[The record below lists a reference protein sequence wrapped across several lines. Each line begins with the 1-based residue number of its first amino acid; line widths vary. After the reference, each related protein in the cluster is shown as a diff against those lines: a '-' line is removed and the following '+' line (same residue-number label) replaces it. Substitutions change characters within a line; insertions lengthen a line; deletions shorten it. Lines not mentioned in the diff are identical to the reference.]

1 MLAGDGVYFEN
12 FSTSD
17 GLVLNGSTTTLAT
30 SDGDILRLTPALSG
44 RNGSAFSESQV
55 NASDFSTAFT
65 FRITS
70 PGGDIFD
77 CNTTTGADGFVFV
90 VQSVSSSIGGI
101 GSGIGYEGIV
111 DSVGVEFDTWCN
123 AANWDPSSNHI
134 GIVTEGSVNHGAS
147 AEFTAVVTPD
157 FDDGNLWYAWVDY
170 DGETLEVRAN
180 QTGERPAEALL
191 AKDLDI
197 PSVIANNTA
206 YVGFTSAT
214 GAAWGN
220 HDIVSWQYNSNFSPI
235 GLVDSIVVTSPGS
248 ALQGTEQSATATVLD
263 RFDAPVEGMPIEFEV
278 TGANPM
284 TISAVTDA
292 NGQATITYTG
302 SNIGQ
307 DTIVATA
314 DSVSNTPTV
323 LDWLPRPDL
332 VMSSVNTPTIWQVG
346 FNDISWTV
354 TNVGDGTAATTWYD
368 RVVLST
374 DMQYDIQDRVVAS
387 ESAFHQVPLASLES
401 YEVEYRHILSSSVAA
416 GNYYLLY
423 IADFGEQALEADETN
438 NVFIQPI
445 EVVKPDLVVE
455 TATATGTALFGNDVS
470 VSWTVRNVGTI
481 KTDDYISQA
490 VWLSTDDTLNYGDI
504 ELERFPQEAGLPLAP
519 GEGFTTTVNVPLP
532 LSQTIRPGTYYL
544 IVETDSANSHQEI
557 DESNNTLATLP
568 ISISYPPL
576 PDLIVSDIS
585 APLEAI
591 SGQSIPISWTVTN
604 QGDGDFQGT
613 FRDWVSLSDDD
624 TYGSDLFYRG
634 FDFTGVIPAGQSIT
648 RTQLINLPDTFTGED
663 LRVIVNTDGWNQ
675 VLEIDA
681 EDNNVLVADN
691 YLDVI
696 LAAFPNLV
704 VDEVIVPPLVSS
716 EQEIVVEWI
725 VSNAGTG
732 PTNATYWDDQVY
744 LSTDPFWDPGD
755 YRLGTSRNPSYLQDG
770 DSYRASLTA
779 TLPRGIDGDY
789 YVIVLADVFNRVW
802 EYGSENDNENSST
815 SFEVQLTPP
824 PDLQVTS
831 VQAPTSAFSG
841 QEVQVSWTV
850 SNEGANATNQ
860 SRWRDRVY
868 ISSDSTLSSDDVL
881 LTTVTHDGV
890 LAPGENYTATGFGDL
905 PIGVSGDFFF
915 LVEADAFDSV
925 YEHQFENNNIAAETQ
940 ATNVVLTP
948 PPDLEV
954 VSVVAPVTI
963 SANRQFSVS
972 YRVENNGSTSTP
984 NGNWTDRVYLSDDL
998 NFNPSGD
1005 VLLDSRRHYGTLAPG
1020 EGYDCEYAGILDE
1033 DFVGEQHFYVV
1044 TDYADDVFELDNSN
1058 NLAWAES
1065 ASEVVSEPGDL
1076 TVSFFSAP
1084 TEAEAGDAF
1093 LLDWSVVNSSQW
1105 ETASQFWYDR
1115 VVLST
1120 DMTVSGDD
1128 ITLTSPSHAGLLQPG
1143 ESYRVND
1150 RRVQLPTN
1158 LLPGS
1163 YYLLLTTD
1171 AGNGVHELDETN
1183 NFSAAMPL
1191 EVSRI
1196 ASDLRVKSV
1205 STTDNP
1211 MAGDPLTVQWTV
1223 RNFAPVATNSNI
1235 WFDEVYLSTDYQ
1247 IDSSDTLLASVQRGN
1262 PLGPNEEYSVT
1273 RAVTLPEDLS
1283 GRFFILVRTDATD
1296 LVIEGAFENNN
1307 LRVTSSEIPEGI
1319 DPSEDPVDPNDPDPP
1334 PPPEGN
1340 IQVVT
1345 VDPPDL
1351 SVVGVDAPA
1360 NALSGQDF
1368 ALNWTVQN
1376 IGQGD
1381 ADGQWYDS
1389 VYLSLDQVFDRSS
1402 DIYLGYADRPSELAA
1417 GESYTQS
1424 ETLEVPAG
1432 LAGPYYVFVI
1442 ANANGRVNERGKVFN
1457 NPGYDPLSM
1466 QIDLTL
1472 PADFVVGTI
1481 NVPSTGVPGAEITVG
1496 YTVENQG
1503 SNPAFGYWTDSIYL
1517 SADETW
1523 DINDPL
1529 LGRVRPNLGTL
1540 AVGASYN
1547 ESLTALLPGVVP
1559 GSYHVIIRSDI
1570 LNHVPEADE
1579 NNNIGVSL
1587 DQADVTFPE
1596 LELGVA
1602 AEGTLDAGQDIYYRV
1617 TVPAGETLSFELDS
1631 DAVDGANEIYVAYN
1645 RVPTRSDFDFTG
1657 SEPFGTDQSLIVPRT
1672 QEGIYYVLV
1681 RSLDQNAS
1689 PQQVSVLASLP
1700 EFSLTGIAP
1709 QSLGNVGSATLQIQ
1723 GVRLSLS
1730 TQVFLVLDD
1739 REIPATRLFFQ
1750 DSTAVFAT
1758 FDLTNVPLGLYSL
1771 RADDPLHD
1779 SATLSN
1785 TLEIVAGR
1793 GADLSL
1799 ELSGPSVIRV
1809 NQVRSLQLQYANRGD
1824 TDLDTPLIILRTLTN
1839 TPFGLSSRDLDTRPI
1854 QFFGGSKGGPSNI
1867 MLPGQ
1872 TEQRNIFF
1880 QSDSASINFDVTSIT
1895 SEDPRPI
1902 DWQLLTESI
1911 RPSTISDSDWEA
1923 NLVKLQDYIGAT
1935 WGEYVQ
1941 QLQQASLR
1949 LALRG
1954 EQDVNVERLFDFIY
1968 QQALGNAV
1976 GYVGGEVIDASTG
1989 EPVSAGVGVQLQ
2001 MTGGDTP
2008 VVRNSHTDAYGS
2020 FYFDTLPTG
2029 TYLIRVA
2036 GTLNPATSI
2045 TIGDP
2050 SDVADVTLDAD
2061 FAAVGNT
2068 FDGLPTSDESYANAL
2083 TFDDQGN
2090 RHLLVVRDGVILYS
2104 SYDSLSNS
2112 YRDPIEIPGAFGRRP
2127 QMVFAKDLG
2136 GTVLSGLFVIWKDE
2150 AGNYNYTIGTSGGP
2164 VNGWTFASPQELESS
2179 PSVSNPGA
2187 AYVQLLVES
2196 NGNPAVLWTDFSR
2209 NGNPKYLSQWNGDR
2223 WGTALPLD
2231 GTLNL
2236 QSPANVAARFLFDSE
2251 PGQQIPSPTPYDGTF
2266 GDARYYRFRHQ
2277 DFLNRFCGGNATGC
2291 APGVQPPDYYLDYG
2305 DKYLNEFA
2313 NDRDNYSPE
2322 GQAWI
2327 DRTRAELQKQLEQ
2340 GLLNDPSMETDSQR
2354 FRDFAF
2360 DTHPDAYIKSGLFD
2374 LPWSDY
2380 WEIVW
2385 TTGEDSVF
2393 TTEGWEQIWD
2403 VGVEYLDT
2411 MYEDLSTTLE
2421 VIGNDI
2427 TDALRN
2433 KFNELKDITQQIVD
2447 ELSSWGDNL
2456 RDITEDSINYLKD
2469 LRDRFDRK
2477 ADEIREELKK
2487 AADDAYDDAKDAF
2500 EKLGCLLGI
2509 GDCEED
2515 DPNAPDPPPNEDDPN
2530 RDGYSPDVVQ
2540 SLDPNDILGPEG
2552 FGPENFIAATDPLA
2566 YTIRFENDPIFATA
2580 PAQTVRITQQ
2590 LDADLDFRSFR
2601 LGDFGIGTQ
2610 VFEVPDNRAFYVD
2623 RLDLTAELGILVD
2636 VFAGVDIARGEAFWE
2651 FTSIDPATGDAP
2663 TDALAGFLP
2672 PNLISPEGEGFVTYS
2687 IKASP
2692 DAVTGDVI
2700 DAEARIIFDTNEPID
2715 TPPIFHTLDVDAPS
2729 SHVDA
2734 LPISLDKTKF
2744 ELSWSGQDAAGGS
2757 GVAKYDIYVS
2767 KNGGV
2772 YQPFLVGTTLT
2783 TAPFVGHPGN
2793 HYAFYSVAHDYAGN
2807 VEVAPTVADSTT
2819 TITNGV
2825 STLGDAQLLVSLTRT
2840 DETSPVGTS
2849 RTEPTTDNIVF
2860 HEWESI
2866 VAQVWITVTPEMASG
2881 PISLEAGLTWES
2893 ELFLEPEALEHL
2905 GANLDISSENGSTN
2919 IWWDNI
2925 DLSEYQEGHRVLIAN
2940 LLIPVDR
2947 QNAVGISSQ
2956 VVGQYPTVTQQDA
2969 FQLTSGRLGRD
2980 GQLLNSYP
2988 HINVPIAPV
2997 VYDSDDSGHVGLG
3010 DFAQFIRNYGRM
3022 TDPDKFPEAFRYDFN
3037 QDGRVGLTD
3046 FAKFIQHY
3054 GQRKYSDNVT
3064 IRMPALIPEAS
3075 GENLSLRLEEEPTS
3089 VEPLLDPM
3097 RILPLTSHYLN
3108 AESGSDLRVDKSD
3121 DFKSAPYYLTLQPS
3135 VHIRNAPD
3143 VRLLDA
3149 IFQTLELEFPASG
3162 ESGDLI
3168 EIDASLLSDLADE
3181 WSQGA
3186 SSK

>member
-1 MLAGDGVYFEN
+1 MLAGDGVYFED
-12 FSTSD
+12 FSTSG
-17 GLVLNGSTTTLAT
+17 GLVLNGSTTTVAT
-30 SDGDILRLTPALSG
+30 TDGDVLRLTPALSG

-134 GIVTEGSVNHGAS
+134 GIVTEGSVNHGSS

-191 AKDLDI
+191 TRDLDVPAI
-197 PSVIANNTA
+197 IENNTA

-220 HDIVSWQYNSNFSPI
+220 HDIISWQYNSNFSPI
-235 GLVDSIVVTSPGS
+235 GLVDSIIVTSPGS

-263 RFDAPVEGMPIEFEV
+263 RFGDPVEGMPIEFEV

-284 TISAVTDA
+284 TVGAVTDA

-302 SNIGQ
+302 NNIGQ

-332 VMSSVNTPTIWQVG
+332 VVSSVNTPTTWQVG

-354 TNVGDGTAATTWYD
+354 TNVGDGTASTFWYD

-374 DMQYDIQDRVVAS
+374 DMQYDIQDRIVAS
-387 ESAFHQVPLASLES
+387 ESAFHQLPLASLES
-401 YEVEYRHILSSSVAA
+401 YEVQYRHILSSSVAA

-455 TATATGTALFGNDVS
+455 TATATSPALFGNDVS
-470 VSWTVRNVGTI
+470 VSWTVRNVGTVE
-481 KTDDYISQA
+481 TDDYISQA
-490 VWLSTDDTLNYGDI
+490 VWLSTDETLNYGDI

-519 GEGFTTTVNVPLP
+519 GEGYTTTVNVPLP

-544 IVETDSANSHQEI
+544 IVETDSANGHQEI
-557 DESNNTLATLP
+557 DETNNTLATLP

-613 FRDWVSLSDDD
+613 FRDWVALSDDD
-624 TYGSDLFYRG
+624 TYGSDLFYQG

-648 RTQLINLPDTFTGED
+648 RTQLIDLPDTFTGED
-663 LRVIVNTDGWNQ
+663 LRVIVYTDGWNQ

-704 VDEVIVPPLVSS
+704 VDEVIVPPLASS

-755 YRLGTSRNPSYLQDG
+755 YRLGTSRNPSYLQAG

-789 YVIVLADVFNRVW
+789 YVIVLTDAFNRVW
-802 EYGSENDNENSST
+802 EHGNENDNENSST

-850 SNEGANATNQ
+850 SNEGANATNH
-860 SRWRDRVY
+860 SRWRDRIYV
-868 ISSDSTLSSDDVL
+868 SSDSTLSGDDVL

-915 LVEADAFDSV
+915 LVETDAFDSV
-925 YEHQFENNNIAAETQ
+925 YEHQFENNNVAAETQ

-954 VSVVAPVTI
+954 VSVVAPLTI
-963 SANRQFSVS
+963 SANRQFAVS
-972 YRVENNGSTSTP
+972 YRVENNGSTPTP
-984 NGNWTDRVYLSDDL
+984 NGSWTDRVYLSDDF
-998 NFNPSGD
+998 NFDPSGD

-1020 EGYDCEYAGILDE
+1020 EGYDFEYVGILDE
-1033 DFVGEQHFYVV
+1033 DFVGDQHFYVV
-1044 TDYADDVFELDNSN
+1044 TDYADDVFELDNLN
-1058 NLAWAES
+1058 NLAS
-1065 ASEVVSEPGDL
+1065 ADSPSEVIFEPGDL

-1084 TEAEAGDAF
+1084 TQAEAGDAF

-1105 ETASQFWYDR
+1105 DTASQFWYDR

-1128 ITLTSPSHAGLLQPG
+1128 IALTSPSHAGLLQPG

-1150 RRVQLPTN
+1150 RQVRLPTN

-1171 AGNGVHELDETN
+1171 AGESVPELDETN
-1183 NFSAAMPL
+1183 NASAAMPL

-1196 ASDLRVKSV
+1196 ASDLRITSV
-1205 STTDNP
+1205 SATDDP
-1211 MAGDPLTVQWTV
+1211 QAGGPITVQWTV

-1247 IDSSDTLLASVQRGN
+1247 VDSSDTLLASVQRGN

-1296 LVIEGAFENNN
+1296 LVIEGAYENNN
-1307 LRVTSSEIPEGI
+1307 LRVTSGEIPEGI

-1334 PPPEGN
+1334 TPPEGN

-1345 VDPPDL
+1345 LDPPDL
-1351 SVVGVDAPA
+1351 SVVNVDAPA
-1360 NALSGQDF
+1360 NALSGQDL
-1368 ALNWTVQN
+1368 ALSWTVQN

-1381 ADGQWYDS
+1381 ADGPWYDS

-1402 DIYLGYADRPSELAA
+1402 DIYLGYADRPGELAA
-1417 GESYTQS
+1417 GESYTQNES
-1424 ETLEVPAG
+1424 FEIPAG
-1432 LAGPYYVFVI
+1432 FAGPYYVFVI

-1466 QIDLTL
+1466 QIDLTS

-1481 NVPSTGVPGAEITVG
+1481 NVPTSGTPGAEVTVS

-1523 DINDPL
+1523 DIDDPL

-1547 ESLTALLPGVVP
+1547 ESLTAQLPGVVP
-1559 GSYHVIIRSDI
+1559 GSYHIIIRSDI

-1579 NNNIGVSL
+1579 NNNIGASL

-1602 AEGTLDAGQDIYYRV
+1602 AEGTLEAGQNIYYRV

-1657 SEPFGTDQSLIVPRT
+1657 SEPFSVDQRVTVPETESGTYYILLRSANPLAVSDDYSLSA
-1672 QEGIYYVLV
+1672 QL
-1681 RSLDQNAS
+1681 
-1689 PQQVSVLASLP
+1689 LP
-1700 EFSLTGIAP
+1700 FSINTA
-1709 QSLGNVGSATLQIQ
+1709 SATSIGNGNSVTFVVTGSRLTTGTAFTLTDSE
-1723 GVRLSLS
+1723 GVTFTPTFVVQRDLTSFRL
-1730 TQVFLVLDD
+1730 
-1739 REIPATRLFFQ
+1739 
-1750 DSTAVFAT
+1750 T
-1758 FDLTNVPLGLYSL
+1758 FDLLQAALGPAILTASEDSGAVSSLANTIEIVDSFKPPVEISLEGPTTARRNQAVAYNVSIKNPGNTDTEEFTLWIKIPGNTRYRFRTEHAFASDSFLTAFPTSQQFQEVVDSPFTYHAFSL
-1771 RADDPLHD
+1771 SRIAPGGSISIPIDIVTPD
-1779 SATLSN
+1779 SDE
-1785 TLEIVAGR
+1785 LEI
-1793 GADLSL
+1793 
-1799 ELSGPSVIRV
+1799 
-1809 NQVRSLQLQYANRGD
+1809 
-1824 TDLDTPLIILRTLTN
+1824 
-1839 TPFGLSSRDLDTRPI
+1839 
-1854 QFFGGSKGGPSNI
+1854 
-1867 MLPGQ
+1867 
-1872 TEQRNIFF
+1872 
-1880 QSDSASINFDVTSIT
+1880 
-1895 SEDPRPI
+1895 
-1902 DWQLLTESI
+1902 
-1911 RPSTISDSDWEA
+1911 
-1923 NLVKLQDYIGAT
+1923 
-1935 WGEYVQ
+1935 
-1941 QLQQASLR
+1941 
-1949 LALRG
+1949 
-1954 EQDVNVERLFDFIY
+1954 
-1968 QQALGNAV
+1968 
-1976 GYVGGEVIDASTG
+1976 
-1989 EPVSAGVGVQLQ
+1989 
-2001 MTGGDTP
+2001 
-2008 VVRNSHTDAYGS
+2008 
-2020 FYFDTLPTG
+2020 
-2029 TYLIRVA
+2029 
-2036 GTLNPATSI
+2036 
-2045 TIGDP
+2045 
-2050 SDVADVTLDAD
+2050 
-2061 FAAVGNT
+2061 
-2068 FDGLPTSDESYANAL
+2068 
-2083 TFDDQGN
+2083 
-2090 RHLLVVRDGVILYS
+2090 
-2104 SYDSLSNS
+2104 
-2112 YRDPIEIPGAFGRRP
+2112 
-2127 QMVFAKDLG
+2127 
-2136 GTVLSGLFVIWKDE
+2136 
-2150 AGNYNYTIGTSGGP
+2150 
-2164 VNGWTFASPQELESS
+2164 
-2179 PSVSNPGA
+2179 
-2187 AYVQLLVES
+2187 YVQLLPS
-2196 NGNPAVLWTDFSR
+2196 NLFENSNSSFIDTPATPAPTDPFFASQLELQVVRNTEALSSQQQAPWDEANGPPPAGYVVFRYGSKYGHFGISLGNGYIADSYPGSRGRIVPLSDWKRHEGQISTDQYYLGAYMPTGWTAERGADVANDLRRDFSDQYWKYGDFDGDGKR
-2209 NGNPKYLSQWNGDR
+2209 DQQLITDVDGDGKNNPGSIEYWEHG
-2223 WGTALPLD
+2223 PL
-2231 GTLNL
+2231 
-2236 QSPANVAARFLFDSE
+2236 
-2251 PGQQIPSPTPYDGTF
+2251 
-2266 GDARYYRFRHQ
+2266 
-2277 DFLNRFCGGNATGC
+2277 DFLN
-2291 APGVQPPDYYLDYG
+2291 G
-2305 DKYLNEFA
+2305 DV
-2313 NDRDNYSPE
+2313 
-2322 GQAWI
+2322 
-2327 DRTRAELQKQLEQ
+2327 
-2340 GLLNDPSMETDSQR
+2340 
-2354 FRDFAF
+2354 F
-2360 DTHPDAYIKSGLFD
+2360 DTHGENGRYSCSGIEQYLENHGMDVDPRSTVFNQ
-2374 LPWSDY
+2374 PGEQYEAISGKEWPTRVKGSNGSFSVY
-2380 WEIVW
+2380 WP
-2385 TTGEDSVF
+2385 GRF
-2393 TTEGWEQIWD
+2393 LN
-2403 VGVEYLDT
+2403 GVEDFFDQAGDFLGSL
-2411 MYEDLSTTLE
+2411 LSDGKTILT
-2421 VIGNDI
+2421 N
-2427 TDALRN
+2427 
-2433 KFNELKDITQQIVD
+2433 IV
-2447 ELSSWGDNL
+2447 
-2456 RDITEDSINYLKD
+2456 R
-2469 LRDRFDRK
+2469 
-2477 ADEIREELKK
+2477 
-2487 AADDAYDDAKDAF
+2487 
-2500 EKLGCLLGI
+2500 
-2509 GDCEED
+2509 
-2515 DPNAPDPPPNEDDPN
+2515 
-2530 RDGYSPDVVQ
+2530 

-2552 FGPENFIAATDPLA
+2552 FGPENFIAATEPLD

-2636 VFAGVDIARGEAFWE
+2636 VFAGIDVASGQAFWE

-2672 PNLISPEGEGFVTYS
+2672 PNLMSPEGEGFVTYS

-2692 DAVTGDVI
+2692 DAVTGDII

-2715 TPPIFHTLDVDAPS
+2715 TPPIFHTLDVDAPTS
-2729 SHVDA
+2729 SVEA
-2734 LPISLDKTKF
+2734 LPLTLDNSKF
-2744 ELSWSGQDAAGGS
+2744 ELSWSGQDGPGGS
-2757 GVAKYDIYVS
+2757 GVAMFDIYVS
-2767 KNGGV
+2767 EDGGA
-2772 YQPFLVGTTLT
+2772 YQPFVVGTTLT
-2783 TAPFVGHPGN
+2783 AAPFIGKPGKQ
-2793 HYAFYSVAHDYAGN
+2793 YEFFSVAHDYAGN
-2807 VEVAPTVADSTT
+2807 IEATPGVADGVT
-2819 TITNGV
+2819 TITEGV
-2825 STLGDAQLLVSLTRT
+2825 ATLGDEEILVSLTRT

-2849 RTEPTTDNIVF
+2849 LDESPSANVVF

-2866 VAQVWITVTPEMASG
+2866 VAQIWVTIIPEMAGG
-2881 PISLEAGLTWES
+2881 PVSLEAVIAWEN
-2893 ELFLEPEALEHL
+2893 ELFLSPEVLEHL
-2905 GANLDISSENGSTN
+2905 GSNLDISSHDGITK
-2919 IWWDNI
+2919 IWWDNVE
-2925 DLSEYQEGHRVLIAN
+2925 LSGYQAGQRVLIAN
-2940 LLIPVDR
+2940 LLFPVDR
-2947 QNAVGISSQ
+2947 QNGVGISSN
-2956 VVGQYPTVTQQDA
+2956 VVGEYPTVTQQDA
-2969 FQLTSGRLGRD
+2969 FQLSDGKLGKD
-2980 GQLLNSYP
+2980 GQVLNSYP
-2988 HINVPIAPV
+2988 HIDVPIAPV
-2997 VYDSDDSGHVGLG
+2997 VYDSDDSGHVGIG
-3010 DFAQFIRNYGRM
+3010 DFAQFIRNYGR
-3022 TDPDKFPEAFRYDFN
+3022 TADLDKYPEAFRFDFN
-3037 QDGRVGLTD
+3037 RDGRVGIAD

-3054 GQRKYSDNVT
+3054 GQRKDSDNVT
-3064 IRMPALIPEAS
+3064 IRMPELIPETSANDNPLVLESEPPTAEALFKDVEVLPS
-3075 GENLSLRLEEEPTS
+3075 GTIHFNFQSG
-3089 VEPLLDPM
+3089 
-3097 RILPLTSHYLN
+3097 
-3108 AESGSDLRVDKSD
+3108 GSDLRFDD
-3121 DFKSAPYYLTLQPS
+3121 IEDFKHAPHYWASIPSAQS
-3135 VHIRNAPD
+3135 NNNPD
-3143 VRLLDA
+3143 PRLIDA
-3149 IFQTLELEFPASG
+3149 LFETLEPEYSTSKEEDTLM
-3162 ESGDLI
+3162 

-3181 WSQGA
+3181 L
-3186 SSK
+3186 SKEGFSI